1 MTTTVTTV
9 TTTVTTTTVI
19 SIGTALGLLLTLA
32 LIALLV
38 TKELVAAGAD
48 GRALRLGRILNIGIV
63 PLLVGFLCLA
73 AVKVASI

>member
-9 TTTVTTTTVI
+9 TTTTVVDL
-19 SIGTALGLLLTLA
+19 GAALGLLLTIA

-38 TKELVAAGAD
+38 TKELVTAGAN
-48 GRALRLGRILNIGIV
+48 GRTLRLGRILNIGIV